1 MMDDLKRRELFK
13 LAAGAAFLT
22 QIGPAVHAD
31 TVGAGPRF
39 FTKEE
44 FDLVDELSDMI
55 IPTDDHSPG
64 AKAAGVASY
73 IDARLAE
80 AWKGEHQEEWR
91 NGLKLIDSASHKK
104 NGKPFLDATPEQ
116 RMAILESFAK
126 NEKHPKTP
134 EEKFF
139 GALKEA
145 TVYAYYTSD
154 IGIHKDMDYKG
165 NTMLKEFV
173 GYAL

>member
-13 LAAGAAFLT
+13 LAAGAAALT

-31 TVGAGPRF
+31 TAGAGPQF

-44 FDLVDELSDMI
+44 FDLVDELCDTI

-64 AKAAGVASY
+64 AKAAGVAAY

-80 AWKGEHQEEWR
+80 AWKGEHQEQWR
-91 NGLKLIDSASHKK
+91 NGLKLVDSASRKQ
-104 NGKPFLDATPEQ
+104 NGKPFLEAAPEQ
-116 RMAILESFAK
+116 RTAVLESFAK
-126 NEKHPKTP
+126 NEKNPKTP

-165 NTMLKEFV
+165 NTMLQEFV